1 MEQLIETVALDSE
14 EVNELMFKIRVE
26 GTATGPAKVRLVV
39 ESTDMSYMFPA
50 KPGGE
55 DGVVLF
61 TVPQMSGR
69 LPEGTYPSKVEVLIE
84 NRVFVPVEF
93 NTEFKKATKV
103 VAESVSVVSRVSKP
117 EVRVSAVPV
126 VVSKKTTSEPRPIV
140 LETPKVVSPPA
151 APTEPAPRTYAV
163 EAADKTA
170 RQAVSPPKPKA
181 PPPSTSLREAWEKKM
196 REEKVDVREIARRLV
211 PKK

>member
-1 MEQLIETVALDSE
+1 MEQLIETVSLDSE

-26 GTATGPAKVRLVV
+26 GTASGPARVRLVV
-39 ESTDMSYMFPA
+39 EAADMSYMFPA

-55 DGVVLF
+55 EGVVLF

-69 LPEGTYPSKVEVLIE
+69 LPEGSYPSKVEVLIE

-103 VAESVSVVSRVSKP
+103 VAESVSVVSRVAKP

-126 VVSKKTTSEPRPIV
+126 VVSKKPASEPQPIV
-140 LETPKVVSPPA
+140 LEAPKPAPAPAPPA
-151 APTEPAPRTYAV
+151 VSRPAPVARPAV
-163 EAADKTA
+163 APE
-170 RQAVSPPKPKA
+170 PKKSA
-181 PPPSTSLREAWEKKM
+181 LREMWEKKQV
-196 REEKVDVREIARRLV
+196 EERSLNVRELARTLV
-211 PKK
+211 KK